1 MYPITKETHLENLA
15 NILREFKRKYA
26 FNEAYL
32 NIEGA
37 VQRTSHS
44 LLKVECMNEFDK
56 FTFAEVKNIKRDI
69 YKQLSMYLDK
79 NDINDTLII
88 RNRFRRSWANE
99 GQELVFETVVN
110 V

>member
-32 NIEGA
+32 TICGT
-37 VQRTSHS
+37 VQKMSHS
-44 LLKVECMNEFDK
+44 HLNVECINEFDN
-56 FTFAEVKNIKRDI
+56 FTLSEVKNIKRDI
-69 YKQLSMYLDK
+69 YQQLRTYLEK
-79 NDINDTLII
+79 NNIDDTLII
-88 RNRFRRSWANE
+88 RNRPQMSWAKE
-99 GQELVFETVVN
+99 GQELVFETVVK